1 MVKKKPPKDDDDKIR
16 EPLLQKLKKA
26 LLRAGDDEAVYNL
39 MVDKPVEMMKLMAM
53 LEPKQIK
60 HETDFRIHWVEAP
73 KKEPLPV
80 IDIKV
85 IDELDQIAE
94 EAEDITD
101 DND

>member
-1 MVKKKPPKDDDDKIR
+1 MAKKKLPEDGDKR
-16 EPLLQKLKKA
+16 VLESLLRKLKKA
-26 LLRAGDDEAVYNL
+26 LIKAGDDEAIYNL
-39 MVDKPVEMMKLMAM
+39 FVDKPLEMLKLTAM
-53 LEPKQIK
+53 LEPKQVK

-94 EAEDITD
+94 EIEDITD
-101 DND
+101 DNN

>member
-1 MVKKKPPKDDDDKIR
+1 MVKKKPPEDDDKR
-16 EPLLQKLKKA
+16 VLEPLLRKLKKA
-26 LLRAGDDEAVYNL
+26 LIKAGDDEAIYNL
-39 MVDKPVEMMKLMAM
+39 FVDKPLEMLKLTAM
-53 LEPKQIK
+53 LEPKQVK

-94 EAEDITD
+94 EIEDITD
-101 DND
+101 DNN